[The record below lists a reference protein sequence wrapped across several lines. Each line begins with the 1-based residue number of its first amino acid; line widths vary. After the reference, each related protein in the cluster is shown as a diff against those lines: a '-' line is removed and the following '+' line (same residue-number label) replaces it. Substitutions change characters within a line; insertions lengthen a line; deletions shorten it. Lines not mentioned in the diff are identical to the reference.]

1 MKIKKNGKVI
11 ILTESD
17 LRRITK
23 KVLREQGLPKV
34 DKDTYEL
41 GKKLFNKAKSGD
53 TTSLELLSQMIQVIR
68 WAGIWRVH
76 EKNLFFTKVR
86 ANDSNVLCAAF
97 VDQEQPGIGGNP
109 WLSKKGGCE

>member
-41 GKKLFNKAKSGD
+41 GKKLFNNLSKDKLDGWVD
-53 TTSLELLSQMIQVIR
+53 IKHPKTGYPIEIELL
-68 WAGIWRVH
+68 
-76 EKNLFFTKVR
+76 
-86 ANDSNVLCAAF
+86 F
-97 VDQEQPGIGGNP
+97 VNKPNE
-109 WLSKKGGCE
+109 LSKGDFEVIKKFIKWVSKNHKKYYDSINK